1 MALTATTP
9 IQIRF
14 FDTDMFGHVSN
25 VAQQMYF
32 DQGKTDLFRT
42 LWDRT
47 RELNQVPVV
56 TVSVHTDF
64 FRQIML
70 TDQVRVLTRVESIGN
85 KSLTL
90 AQSIMCGDEECSRS
104 RAVMV
109 VFDMASRQSVT
120 VPEAWRRVLGTTEF
134 MRGKAADLADKD

>member
-14 FDTDMFGHVSN
+14 FDTDMLGHVSN

-32 DQGKTDLFRT
+32 DQGKTDLFRA
-42 LWDRT
+42 LWERT
-47 RELNQVPVV
+47 GEISPVPVV

-70 TDQVRVLTRVESIGN
+70 TDEVRVITRVESIGN

-90 AQSIMCGDEECSRS
+90 TQSIMCGDGECSRS

-109 VFDMASRQSVT
+109 VFDTVSRQSVP
-120 VPEAWRRVLGTTEF
+120 VPGAWRRVLGDGE
-134 MRGKAADLADKD
+134 